1 MENDIEI
8 ENSKSE
14 DKIDSIKTSI
24 SVSTDANE
32 VIVKENER
40 KEVDFSR

>member
-1 MENDIEI
+1 MENGIEI

>member
-40 KEVDFSR
+40 KEVDFAR